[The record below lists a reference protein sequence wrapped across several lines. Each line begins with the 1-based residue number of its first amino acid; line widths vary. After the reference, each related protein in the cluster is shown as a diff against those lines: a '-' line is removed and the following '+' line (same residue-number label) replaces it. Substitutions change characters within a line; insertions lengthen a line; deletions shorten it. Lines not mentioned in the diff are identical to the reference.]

1 MASRS
6 KIQFDFNQAK
16 KQAGKIDDIADNL
29 SGLSQKKLESAMQT
43 LSVNWKGA
51 NASAYLAKGGRLQTE
66 INKTALELHSIA
78 SDIRT
83 IAQRVYDAEMEAVR
97 IAGRTIEPNN
107 PGG

>member
-16 KQAGKIDDIADNL
+16 KQAGKIDDIADDL
-29 SGLSQKKLESAMQT
+29 SNLSQKKLESALQA

-51 NASAYLAKGGRLQTE
+51 NASVYLDKGGRLQDE
-66 INKTALELHSIA
+66 INKTVTELRSIA

-83 IAQRVYDAEMEAVR
+83 IARRIYNAEMEVLR
-97 IAGRTIEPNN
+97 IAEAREYNSQH
-107 PGG
+107 